1 MSPTDALGYALVFF
15 WMILPV
21 ATIVI
26 SFLIGKNNYF
36 GELKWLLTIAFG
48 FMHMLAGYA
57 TFSLKNMIAQ
67 DFDVIHLPD
76 FQMMLVG
83 AFFSALGMG
92 IGVLIR
98 HIKSTYSKKREN
110 NSL

>member
-1 MSPTDALGYALVFF
+1 
-15 WMILPV
+15 MILPV

-26 SFLIGKNNYF
+26 SLLIGKNNYF

-57 TFSLKNMIAQ
+57 TFSLKNMIAI
-67 DFDVIHLPD
+67 DFSAIHLPD

-92 IGVLIR
+92 IGVLIH
-98 HIKSTYSKKREN
+98 HIKSTHRKNKEN
-110 NSL
+110 AGL